1 MSAIL
6 EITEDKL
13 GREPAPTEWGD
24 QAPIDRP
31 GAAINI
37 RGLRKSYGKLE
48 AVRGV
53 DLEIERGE
61 IFGVIGPDGAGKTSV
76 FQILGGVMAATSGE
90 ALIFGQAAREARS
103 VVGYLTQTF
112 SLYQDLS
119 VAENLRYVGRL
130 RKLSDRQITERGMH
144 YLKLFDMYR
153 FTNRLAGKLSG
164 GMKQKLALACALI
177 TEPKVLLLDE
187 PTTGVDPVSRRE
199 FWDTLTRLSADGMT
213 IVVATPYLDEAER
226 CTRVS
231 LMQDGV
237 IHQTGT
243 PAEIREGLGL
253 RRLEVRAAELSRAEE
268 ALGEVAEIADVQ
280 RFGDRLDVMAQDIRR
295 GERVVRD
302 ALGSAKIEVREI
314 SAGSPTLEN
323 AFVSILRDLQG
334 EMKTPPFPQ
343 RREFRKRVLVLTT
356 VL

>member
-1 MSAIL
+1 MNALL
-6 EITEDKL
+6 EITEDEL
-13 GREPAPTEWGD
+13 DRELAAIDRSDRE
-24 QAPIDRP
+24 PIDRP
-31 GAAINI
+31 EVAISI
-37 RGLRKSYGKLE
+37 RGLRKSYGELE

-130 RKLSDRQITERGMH
+130 RKLSDRQITERGTL
-144 YLKLFDMYR
+144 YLKLFDMDR

-187 PTTGVDPVSRRE
+187 P
-199 FWDTLTRLSADGMT
+199 
-213 IVVATPYLDEAER
+213 
-226 CTRVS
+226 
-231 LMQDGV
+231 
-237 IHQTGT
+237 
-243 PAEIREGLGL
+243 
-253 RRLEVRAAELSRAEE
+253 
-268 ALGEVAEIADVQ
+268 
-280 RFGDRLDVMAQDIRR
+280 
-295 GERVVRD
+295 
-302 ALGSAKIEVREI
+302 
-314 SAGSPTLEN
+314 
-323 AFVSILRDLQG
+323 
-334 EMKTPPFPQ
+334 
-343 RREFRKRVLVLTT
+343 
-356 VL
+356 